1 MKRIPK
7 LIKRSFRYA
16 FAFISGL
23 STIAGLWGYTV
34 KDINEDFSW
43 WKWGLIIC
51 GVFVVLSIVIYLFLR
66 KSGHRAY
73 STVINGKPVVIK
85 IGDIFEE
92 AGWKVI
98 PCNERFDTEVDD
110 HIIAH
115 NTLNGKMIDNYV
127 DDVEKLKETINN
139 AAYDSSRLVPHNV
152 NEKTVYPLGRI
163 IPYKDFL
170 MLAFSHFDE
179 NETAYIGIGEYEQLL
194 IRMWVEIRRVYAA
207 KPINLPLIGG
217 GVTTINGLPEKNYS
231 ELLKCMLCT
240 LRSSKFQADQG
251 ITIVLSQDVIDQIDM
266 NMIKEEF

>member
-7 LIKRSFRYA
+7 LIKRSIRYA
-16 FAFISGL
+16 FNFIGGL

-34 KDINEDFSW
+34 KDINPNFSW
-43 WKWGLIIC
+43 LKWGLILC
-51 GVFVVLSIVIYLFLR
+51 VVFVVLSIGIYLFLR
-66 KSGHRAY
+66 ESGHRAY

-85 IGDIFEE
+85 VGDIFEE
-92 AGWKVI
+92 TGWKVI

-139 AAYDSSRLVPHNV
+139 AAHDSSRFVPHNV

-194 IRMWVEIRRVYAA
+194 IRMWVEIRRVYAV